1 MDYSSKDDFYKDL
14 IKDYNNHHTNSFLY
28 KYFESRKDKN
38 LGFDTYLSN
47 KEKSRKDY
55 YVYIRSCYT
64 AYRDKEIGKEEFA
77 GVLEETAGDLNAEEI
92 KKVLNK
98 GSVKASKSQLME
110 ELMTS
115 IENELRAKT
124 FPTKGVTIRL
134 IEALSSKYIE
144 SAIRDYLYN
153 VGYDKKGERAG
164 QGEKAQRRSD
174 DALDMLF
181 EYQQH
186 KIAND
191 SGIELSDRQSKSKT
205 LYSPDKLKDKDYIEE
220 CETLYKIL
228 NESDDDCDDVVFVP
242 VVIDP
247 DTGLGIYIIGGDIL
261 EKKDNDN
268 NNCYYCCIRFDHDF
282 YDEDYL
288 NFGEYIK
295 KDPFVD
301 DEVVHRFKLPYLI
314 DNEGG
319 KYTDIQDAIDAY
331 NRLIREEIRYSG
343 YINLNEPRFEE
354 IMDSNVTSFYDYFAS
369 QEDEEEI
376 REDKKNKLEQYQ
388 KKRDNAV
395 AGERELEKK
404 RKKGGYYAV

>member
-14 IKDYNNHHTNSFLY
+14 IKDYNNHHTHSFLY

-38 LGFDTYLSN
+38 LGFDTYRRN
-47 KEKSRKDY
+47 KEKTRKDL
-55 YVYIRSCYT
+55 YVYIWSCYN
-64 AYRDKEIGKEEFA
+64 AFREKEIEKKELA
-77 GVLEETAGDLNAEEI
+77 CVLEETANDLNAEEI
-92 KKVLNK
+92 KDVLNK
-98 GSVKASKSQLME
+98 DSVKATKKELKN
-110 ELMTS
+110 ELMDS
-115 IENELRAKT
+115 IEKELGAKSL
-124 FPTKGVTIRL
+124 PENGVTVRL
-134 IEALSSKYIE
+134 IKALSNRYIE
-144 SAIRDYLYN
+144 NAIKEFLYN
-153 VGYDKKGERAG
+153 VGYDKKGQRSG

-186 KIAND
+186 KIDNNT
-191 SGIELSDRQSKSKT
+191 GIEISDRQSKSKT

-247 DTGLGIYIIGGDIL
+247 DTGLGIYIIGGEIL
-261 EKKDNDN
+261 EKKDNDK

-295 KDPFVD
+295 KDPVD

-369 QEDEEEI
+369 QEDEEEV
-376 REDKKNKLEQYQ
+376 RMD
-388 KKRDNAV
+388 
-395 AGERELEKK
+395 K
-404 RKKGGYYAV
+404 RKEQFEQARRIAFTGKTRIDKM